1 MFKLRVTMAAVLA
14 VAGVFGGLSASGQMG
29 ELLAQP
35 PLGQQAKPKAAT
47 DVPPEI
53 TTLAE

>member
-14 VAGVFGGLSASGQMG
+14 VAGVFGWLSASGPMG

-35 PLGQQAKPKAAT
+35 P
-47 DVPPEI
+47 
-53 TTLAE
+53 